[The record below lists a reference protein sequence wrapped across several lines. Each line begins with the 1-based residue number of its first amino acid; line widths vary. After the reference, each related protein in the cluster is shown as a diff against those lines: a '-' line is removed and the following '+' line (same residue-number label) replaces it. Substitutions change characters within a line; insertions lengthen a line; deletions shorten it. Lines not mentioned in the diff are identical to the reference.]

1 MGPSRT
7 STVDSWHSWTTGIGC
22 IPMKPKKRNP
32 TDKQQLG
39 IRVSN
44 SVIVDTKILAIR
56 QNRRLNEVVE
66 EALEDLL
73 KKYKVR
79 RTLFESHPK

>member
-1 MGPSRT
+1 
-7 STVDSWHSWTTGIGC
+7 
-22 IPMKPKKRNP
+22 MKPKKRNP

-39 IRVSN
+39 IRVSH

>member
-1 MGPSRT
+1 
-7 STVDSWHSWTTGIGC
+7 
-22 IPMKPKKRNP
+22 MKPKKRNP

-66 EALEDLL
+66 EALDIRIIKL
-73 KKYKVR
+73 KRFLSIATSRFARTRAPEVVR
-79 RTLFESHPK
+79 SW

>member
-1 MGPSRT
+1 
-7 STVDSWHSWTTGIGC
+7 
-22 IPMKPKKRNP
+22 MKPKKRNP